1 MKYQQ
6 YIMKNKN
13 RRRKTRKKRKGAG
26 IKVYPGCMKF
36 KNIIKRLEKE
46 NEELRKK
53 VLRGEQ
59 TPVRRRW
66 MGTPGAVGDPYWRR
80 SERLTQDIFGSP
92 LSPGIRSPPRVP
104 RNSKKILQFAGRRRS
119 KRRRRR
125 RRRKSRR
132 GGVIKRR
139 RRSRRK
145 RRRKQRGGFGLPGMD
160 SMPSA
165 GGLPSMGGLTKAMKG
180 AASKLGLPVDGF
192 PEGDSDAPGVPELPK
207 FFGDALEKGIKFV
220 GKPGIPTSDRNL
232 DVKGS
237 EAPKLPK
244 TVFTGKLDPPTW
256 SEDLRAN
263 FRNFDKFINNDTQIL
278 FEKK

>member
-6 YIMKNKN
+6 YIMKNKKK

-53 VLRGEQ
+53 VLRAEQ
-59 TPVRRRW
+59 TSVRQRW
-66 MGTPGAVGDPYWRR
+66 MGTPGAVGDPHRRR
-80 SERLTQDIFGSP
+80 SERITRNIFGSP

-104 RNSKKILQFAGRRRS
+104 RNSKRILQFGGGRRS

-132 GGVIKRR
+132 GGAHRR
-139 RRSRRK
+139 RRRRRK
-145 RRRKQRGGFGLPGMD
+145 TRRKQRGGFGLPGMD
-160 SMPSA
+160 SLPSA
-165 GGLPSMGGLTKAMKG
+165 GGLPNMGGLTKAIKG
-180 AASKLGLPVDGF
+180 AASKLGLGDF
-192 PEGDSDAPGVPELPK
+192 PEGDSDAPGVPELPQ
-207 FFGDALEKGIKFV
+207 FFGDALEKGLKFV

-244 TVFTGKLDPPTW
+244 TVFSGKLDPPTW